1 MKKLLVIVDP
11 GEIRPENILN
21 NAIGN
26 QPLPKGVLRLA
37 ATAWLIDAA
46 TSLPF
51 FAALVSSAEKLQV
64 PLYVSN
70 LGEEPL
76 RVPPLKEV

>member
-11 GEIRPENILN
+11 GQTHPDNVLN

-26 QPLPKGVLRLA
+26 KPLPEGVSRLA
-37 ATAWLIDAA
+37 ATSWLIDA
-46 TSLPF
+46 TKSLSF
-51 FAALVSSAEKLQV
+51 FAALVHSAEKLQV

-70 LGEEPL
+70 LDEEPL